1 MIGRMVQQT
10 SDTKRPFDFG
20 EVSEATRHSMQGNK
34 RRDTKPE
41 FVVRRMLREFGW
53 TGYRLDWKKC
63 KGHPDIAYPGR
74 KIAIFVNGC
83 FWHRCPHCGLSMPK
97 SNVEFW
103 EAKFARNRA
112 RDARDSALLVS
123 GGWTVITIW
132 ECRLKKGRFDA
143 TMRELVREI
152 RRAEELRAQGLRSG
166 RLVEI
171 GSAPAW
177 RVRRERHRRRGRR
190 G

>member
-41 FVVRRMLREFGW
+41 FVVRHMLCEFGW

-83 FWHRCPHCGLSMPK
+83 FWHHHEGCRYATTPK
-97 SNVEFW
+97 KNVEYW
-103 EAKFARNRA
+103 NAKFERNRA
-112 RDARDSALLVS
+112 RDAETAETLEAQ
-123 GGWTVITIW
+123 GWNVVVIW
-132 ECRLKKGRFDA
+132 ECELKKDKLEQTRERLHDA
-143 TMRELVREI
+143 LEYAFTTIDSPTPENP
-152 RRAEELRAQGLRSG
+152 LRAP
-166 RLVEI
+166 
-171 GSAPAW
+171 SARNDAC
-177 RVRRERHRRRGRR
+177 RH
-190 G
+190 